1 MYAALLR
8 RWEKPL
14 KEGLQMTRGS
24 HSCMLMLGP
33 GLRQLHR
40 PQQCFV
46 VMEEGPCAQGKREI
60 KFRTAGS
67 PVYVVQYMYMSPS
80 KALVQVARDVV

>member
-1 MYAALLR
+1 
-8 RWEKPL
+8 
-14 KEGLQMTRGS
+14 
-24 HSCMLMLGP
+24 
-33 GLRQLHR
+33 
-40 PQQCFV
+40 
-46 VMEEGPCAQGKREI
+46 MEEGPSGQGKREI